1 MIIYYKDILVGM
13 RRKVI
18 KKNFWLSFE
27 EDEQLKK
34 LSKLL
39 NMSEADTFR
48 KLLFETTVKVA
59 PPKEFYEAIEK
70 MNKIGVNINQ
80 LTKVANTNGSIYSY
94 ELNKQFD
101 YLNEMIEK
109 IKDKYI

>member
-27 EDEQLKK
+27 EDEQLK
-34 LSKLL
+34 
-39 NMSEADTFR
+39 AA
-48 KLLFETTVKVA
+48 TT
-59 PPKEFYEAIEK
+59 KEFYEAIEK
-70 MNKIGVNINQ
+70 INKIGVNINQ

-101 YLNEMIEK
+101 YLNEIIEK